1 MKLNLKT
8 MSSYLVTLAVGIGGT
23 VAFFANVDGTTNF
36 LKKTTDV
43 LYEQGISMNSCN
55 SGERIAIFSFQS
67 NKSDASGV
75 SGTATQI
82 ATDLVGRNCKIE
94 ALAIPKNKDHQG
106 PNVVKYFFQEDMS
119 FAKHLTELMSSNF
132 ELAFENAQ
140 FIPTES
146 KNKYVGYVEVWVE

>member
-1 MKLNLKT
+1 
-8 MSSYLVTLAVGIGGT
+8 
-23 VAFFANVDGTTNF
+23 
-36 LKKTTDV
+36 
-43 LYEQGISMNSCN
+43 MNSCN
-55 SGERIAIFSFQS
+55 SGERIAILVFNRISQ
-67 NKSDASGV
+67 
-75 SGTATQI
+75 TQ
-82 ATDLVGRNCKIE
+82 AALVELRPRLQTDLVGRNCKIE